1 MDLDLEGILKRGLR
15 RSVSRNGL
23 LLMGA
28 LFVSYLAEELLGI
41 GVARSA
47 AGQQPPPADPGA
59 VAPSP
64 LAALLSLLLAVLGLL
79 ITIASIRVFVS
90 DETERLPREY
100 FTRNA
105 FRAAINFVVGAI
117 VFGIIVA
124 LGFVALVLP
133 GIYLLVALGF
143 WGAFVAVEDRNF
155 VEGLRSSWRLTRG
168 HRLEVFV
175 LAVAGFLITVLISGV
190 FGAGAVVGG
199 FAEVV
204 LAQAGAAVT
213 AIVSTAIFAQTYVA
227 LRALPSEDETAAEG
241 VRSESDDV
249 PPTEGI

>member
-1 MDLDLEGILKRGLR
+1 MDLDLGGILKRGLR

-23 LLMGA
+23 LLMGV
-28 LFVSYLAEELLGI
+28 LFVTYLLEELVGV

-47 AGQQPPPADPGA
+47 ASQQPPVDPGS
-59 VAPSP
+59 VAPSLP
-64 LAALLSLLLAVLGLL
+64 AALLSLLLGVLGLV

-105 FRAAINFVVGAI
+105 FWAAINFVVGAI
-117 VFGIIVA
+117 VFGIVVA

-143 WGAFVAVEDRNF
+143 WSAFVAVEDQNF
-155 VEGLRSSWRLTRG
+155 VEALRSSWRLTRG
-168 HRLEVFV
+168 HRFEVFV
-175 LAVAGFLITVLISGV
+175 LAVAGFLITVLIGGV
-190 FGAGAVVGG
+190 FGVGTVVGG

-213 AIVSTAIFAQTYVA
+213 AVVSTAIFAQTYVA
-227 LRALPSEDETAAEG
+227 LRAFPREDESARGT
-241 VRSESDDV
+241 VHSTRHRS
-249 PPTEGI
+249 PTEGV

>member
-1 MDLDLEGILKRGLR
+1 MGILF
-15 RSVSRNGL
+15 
-23 LLMGA
+23 A
-28 LFVSYLAEELLGI
+28 SYLAEELLGV
-41 GVARSA
+41 GVAGSA
-47 AGQQPPPADPGA
+47 AGQQPPPVDPGA

-64 LAALLSLLLAVLGLL
+64 LAALLSLLLGVLGLL

-105 FRAAINFVVGAI
+105 LWAVLNFVVGAI
-117 VFGIIVA
+117 VFAIIVG

-143 WGAFVAVEDRNF
+143 WGAFVAVEDQNF

-168 HRLEVFV
+168 HRFGVFV
-175 LAVAGFLITVLISGV
+175 LAVAGFLITVLITGV
-190 FGAGAVVGG
+190 FGVGAAVGG
-199 FAEVV
+199 FTEIV
-204 LAQAGAAVT
+204 LAQAGAAIT

-227 LRALPSEDETAAEG
+227 LRELPDEDEMAVEG
-241 VRSESDDV
+241 ARSDSDDV
-249 PPTEGI
+249 SPTEGI

>member
-1 MDLDLEGILKRGLR
+1 MDLDLEGILKRGLG

-23 LLMGA
+23 LLMGV
-28 LFVSYLAEELLGI
+28 LFVGYLLEELA
-41 GVARSA
+41 GVGVTRSA
-47 AGQQPPPADPGA
+47 AGQQPPPVDPGV

-64 LAALLSLLLAVLGLL
+64 LAALLSLLVGVLGLL
-79 ITIASIRVFVS
+79 IAIASIRVFVS
-90 DETERLPREY
+90 DETERLPREF

-105 FRAAINFVVGAI
+105 LWAAVNFVVGAI
-117 VFGIIVA
+117 VFGIVVA

-143 WGAFVAVEDRNF
+143 WGAFVAVEDQNF
-155 VEGLRSSWRLTRG
+155 VEALRSSWRLTRG
-168 HRLEVFV
+168 HRFAVFV
-175 LAVAGFLITVLISGV
+175 LAVVGFFITVLISGV
-190 FGAGAVVGG
+190 FGVGTVFGG

-213 AIVSTAIFAQTYVA
+213 AIVSTAIFARTYVA
-227 LRALPSEDETAAEG
+227 LRALPGEDEMAAEG
-241 VRSESDDV
+241 VRSEGDDV